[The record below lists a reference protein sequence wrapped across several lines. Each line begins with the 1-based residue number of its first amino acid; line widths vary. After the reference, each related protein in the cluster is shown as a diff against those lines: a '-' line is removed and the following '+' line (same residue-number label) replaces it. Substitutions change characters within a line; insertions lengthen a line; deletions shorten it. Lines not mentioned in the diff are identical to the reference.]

1 MTYQGLQKTLN
12 RSLITLGIGWVFLS
26 ILCIGGGGAI
36 NDRIRA
42 LPEMEEL
49 ERKGLLKSPPE
60 TTSDL
65 VKLEIKLV
73 GNTDGLKKYIAE
85 SDATLSI
92 IETCWTVVA
101 FLFFLCLIA
110 RLYFRKS
117 KFKDNALVN
126 LRR

>member
-1 MTYQGLQKTLN
+1 MTYQRLRKTLK
-12 RSLITLGIGWVFLS
+12 RVLITLGIIWILLS

-49 ERKGLLKSPPE
+49 ERKGLLQSPPA

-73 GNTDGLKKYIAE
+73 GNPEGLRKYIKE
-85 SDATLSI
+85 SDASLSI
-92 IETCWTVVA
+92 VETCWSIAT
-101 FLFFLCLIA
+101 FLFFLCLLTRI
-110 RLYFRKS
+110 YFRKS
-117 KFKDNALVN
+117 KFKDDRLI
-126 LRR
+126 RK